1 MACFI
6 VNRMHKMNR
15 GLILVLPLIGVVLLP
30 SLVGNPYFTHILIM
44 SGVSILLALGLNFAV
59 GFGGQM
65 SFAQAAFYGIGAY
78 SSALLSLKL
87 SWSFWLAFPLA
98 ALLSGV
104 FGFLLG
110 LITIRL
116 GGYYLV
122 IATLGFQ
129 KIVEL
134 IISHWNSM
142 TRGTMGITGIPSPE
156 AITLPRLGT
165 IIKFEDINAF
175 YYLILVLVALIILV
189 AVRVKQSRLG
199 LELWATREDEIAAR
213 SVGVKSTRVKVIAFT
228 MSAIAGGAAGSFFAH
243 YVHNIHPES
252 FNVGI
257 SFSILLMVI
266 IGGTGT
272 IAGSIMGAIFL
283 TVLPEYLRFFQ
294 DYKIIL
300 FGLTLMIFVIFFP
313 AGLAGLYELVIQK
326 YVRRVGRG
334 TDQGGLT
341 PA

>member
-1 MACFI
+1 MGKMKKSFI
-6 VNRMHKMNR
+6 LALL
-15 GLILVLPLIGVVLLP
+15 LISIVLLP

-44 SGVSILLALGLNFAV
+44 SGLSILLALGLNFAV

-78 SSALLSLKL
+78 GSALLSLKL
-87 SWSFWLAFPLA
+87 GWSFWVAFPLA
-98 ALLSGV
+98 AILAGL
-104 FGFLLG
+104 FGFFLG

-134 IISHWNSM
+134 TISHWNTM

-156 AITLPRLGT
+156 AITLPGLGT
-165 IIKFEDINAF
+165 LLKFDDINAF
-175 YYLILVLVALIILV
+175 YYFILVLVALVIFAAL
-189 AVRVKQSRLG
+189 RVKNSRLG
-199 LELWATREDEIAAR
+199 LELRATKEDEMAAR

-228 MSAIAGGAAGSFFAH
+228 MSAIAAGAAGSFFAH

-272 IAGSIMGAIFL
+272 IAGPILGAVFL

-294 DYKIIL
+294 DYKLIL
-300 FGLTLMIFVIFFP
+300 FGFTLMVFVIFFP
-313 AGLAGLYELVIQK
+313 GGLVGLYDLAARK
-326 YVRRVGRG
+326 YGRRAERG
-334 TDQGGLT
+334 GD
-341 PA
+341 